1 MSYSLDVN
9 LLLFASNTNS
19 ERCVAAQKFL
29 VDCAGSPELLCVATV
44 TITGYLRIA
53 THPRIFETPLSV
65 REAERNVERLLSLPQ
80 CVLISEQDGFWQAYR
95 KVTLATPARAND
107 VPDAHLATVLF
118 QNGVTRLY
126 THDRDFRRYDFL
138 KVIDPFDPA

>member
-9 LLLFASNTNS
+9 VLLFASNTSS

-29 VDCAGSPELLCVATV
+29 TDCAESPELLCVTTV
-44 TITGYLRIA
+44 TIMSYLRIA
-53 THPRIFETPLSV
+53 THPRIFAAPLSV

-80 CVLISEQDGFWQAYR
+80 CVVISERDGFWQAYR
-95 KVTLATPARAND
+95 KVTRATPAGAND

-138 KVIDPFDPA
+138 KVVDPFNPA